1 VDGPG
6 DVDVDVLVVGAGP
19 GGLQL
24 AHELQAAGVDHLVVD
39 AADAPGSFFRRYP
52 RHRQLISINRRAGHE
67 ADPARRRRVDWNSL
81 LTDDPA
87 LQFPR
92 YTADYFPPADL
103 MVRYLGDFAAR
114 RQLRVEH
121 GRRVAAVD
129 PEAGAFTVA
138 FDGAARPLRA
148 RRVVLATGVVPHE
161 PAIPG
166 IELAERYADLD
177 PDPAG
182 FRDARVLVI
191 GKGNSGFETAGSLI
205 PTAATI
211 HIVSPSPVR
220 FAWATHYVGHLR
232 SVNNELLD
240 TYQLKTGNAVL
251 DAEVIGIRRDG
262 RGYEVD
268 LAYTHAAGQ
277 RATYRYDRVVAAAGF
292 RFDGGPL
299 GGLSPG
305 RRRAGRLPDMTP
317 DYRSPSQPGLY
328 FAGTLMQ
335 ARDHGKTGSGF
346 IHGFRYNVR
355 FLAKVL
361 RSGGALPADATHP
374 ADPERL
380 ARFVLARID
389 RSDALFLQPGYLADV
404 FVLRGAGLPLA
415 HHADVPLDWV
425 RAGGLGTGWRLAV
438 TLEYGPRAPD
448 PFNVERSP
456 DPAYAKV
463 TPYLHPV
470 VRLLHGE
477 GHGDAGG
484 PGDGAGVDEVDRL
497 DLLEDVENRYHPAP
511 YLPHLVPFL
520 RSALASVPARH
531 PSQ

>member
-1 VDGPG
+1 VATGAG
-6 DVDVDVLVVGAGP
+6 ETDVDVDVLVVGAGP

-24 AHELQAAGVDHLVVD
+24 AHELQAAGVDHQVVD
-39 AADAPGSFFRRYP
+39 GADAPGSFFRRYP
-52 RHRQLISINRRAGHE
+52 RHRQLISINRHAGHE
-67 ADPARRRRVDWNSL
+67 PDPARRRRVDWNSL

-87 LQFPR
+87 LQFTR
-92 YTADYFPPADL
+92 YGTDYFPPADL

-114 RQLRVEH
+114 RQLRVAP
-121 GRRVAAVD
+121 GRRVTAVD
-129 PEAGAFTVA
+129 HEAGAFTVG
-138 FDGAARPLRA
+138 FDDGAPLRA

-166 IELAERYADLD
+166 IELAERYADFATD
-177 PDPAG
+177 PEG
-182 FRDARVLVI
+182 FRDARVLVV

-220 FAWATHYVGHLR
+220 LAWATHYVGHLR

-240 TYQLKTGNAVL
+240 TYHLKTGNAVL
-251 DAEVIGIRRDG
+251 DAEVTGIRRDG

-277 RATYRYDRVVAAAGF
+277 RVTYRYDRIVAAAGF
-292 RFDGGPL
+292 RFDGRPL
-299 GGLSPG
+299 GSLSPE

-361 RSGGALPADATHP
+361 RAGGAPPPADAAHP
-374 ADPERL
+374 ADAERL

-389 RSDALFLQPGYLADV
+389 RSDALFLQPGYLADAY
-404 FVLRGAGLPLA
+404 VLRGAGLPLA

-448 PFNVERSP
+448 PFAIERSP

-477 GHGDAGG
+477 GSGG
-484 PGDGAGVDEVDRL
+484 SDGAEEVDRL
-497 DLLEDVENRYHPAP
+497 DLLEDVDNRYHPAQ

-520 RSALASVPARH
+520 RAVLASVPARH
-531 PSQ
+531 PPLSK